1 MKHIAPE
8 VFVVAVLSRVGAV
21 GELSWLEEDG
31 PVHVRPSYRGALL
44 GQSFFIG
51 MKVKGLY
58 LECTRAEDYG
68 ILNKEFWK
76 N

>member
-8 VFVVAVLSRVGAV
+8 VFVVAVLSTVGAV

-51 MKVKGLY
+51 MKVKGL
-58 LECTRAEDYG
+58 
-68 ILNKEFWK
+68 
-76 N
+76 